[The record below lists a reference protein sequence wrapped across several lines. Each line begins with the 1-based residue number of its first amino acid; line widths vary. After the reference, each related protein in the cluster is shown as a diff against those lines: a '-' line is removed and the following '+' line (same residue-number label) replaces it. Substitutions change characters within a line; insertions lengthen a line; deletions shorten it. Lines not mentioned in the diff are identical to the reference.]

1 MRQLFWSRRAFVG
14 VSFLAVMAAL
24 GTGQLLLQKAI
35 AQGKEAPRFEVD
47 PFWPK
52 PMPNNWVL
60 GQTIGVAVDSRD
72 HIWIVHRGSD
82 PAALDNTELAV
93 PITGNR
99 AGQRVGECCNPSP
112 PVMEFDQA
120 GNLVNSWGGPSP
132 TREYEWP
139 SSNHGIA
146 VDAEGFV
153 YIGGNGAGDA
163 HVLKFTRDGKF
174 VAQWGRA
181 GARQAKPAAA
191 ASDPLAGYA
200 GVAPGGSVP
209 AAGAATPAAGT
220 AAPSAG
226 ATPAASAAAPSA
238 AAPAAAA
245 APTYQANSH
254 DQESFGRVAK
264 IDLVESANEAYLSD
278 GYLNHRVA
286 VVDMDTG
293 KIKRYWGAY
302 GKPPTDEVLPPY
314 NPAAPVAQQ
323 FANPVHCSNVS
334 NDGLVYVCD
343 RANDRIQIFR
353 TDGTFVKEVFV
364 ATQTLADGSVW
375 DIDFSHDPEQR
386 FLYVADGVNEHVRV
400 FNRQTMEELY
410 NFGYGGRQ
418 PGMFL
423 GVHSIAVDSKGNIYT
438 TETYTG
444 KRLQKFVN
452 KGVGPVSTVN
462 AAMPWPTAQ

>member
-1 MRQLFWSRRAFVG
+1 MRQLFWSRRALVG

-112 PVMEFDQA
+112 PIMEFDQA
-120 GNLVNSWGGPSP
+120 GNLVNAWGGPSP

-181 GARQAKPAAA
+181 GARQAKAAAA

-200 GVAPGGSVP
+200 GVAPSGGVP
-209 AAGAATPAAGT
+209 AAGAATPVAGT

-226 ATPAASAAAPSA
+226 AAPASGAATPAP
-238 AAPAAAA
+238 AA

-264 IDLVESANEAYLSD
+264 IDLVENANEAYLSD

-462 AAMPWPTAQ
+462 AAMPWPAP